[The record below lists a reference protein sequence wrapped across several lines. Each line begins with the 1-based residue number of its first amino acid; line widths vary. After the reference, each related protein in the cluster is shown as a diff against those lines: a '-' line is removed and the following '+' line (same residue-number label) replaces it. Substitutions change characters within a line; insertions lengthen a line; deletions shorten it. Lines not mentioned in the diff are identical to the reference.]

1 MAADDAN
8 RTGPLVSVLIPT
20 YNRRR
25 YLSVALSSVVHQ
37 DYTNLE
43 IFVIRDGGEDVAD
56 VVNSF
61 NDERIVFINRSENRG
76 LAFTLNQ
83 ALQRARGKYMCYLG
97 DDDLFYAHHVG
108 TLVDALENCT
118 DCQVAYSDLYKTYC
132 RIESDGKRQILSKV
146 VEISRDFDR
155 FLMLYFN
162 HALHVSLMHTR
173 DLLEKIG
180 PYNESLN
187 VLIDWDLTRRLVFFS
202 DFYHVHQITGEF
214 YSPVGDSD
222 RISVQRRKDEKEFNR
237 NVLTIRTTRPR
248 KPWTKIKDLSVI
260 FVTDRFDR
268 QAGETLG
275 SIWRNTFYPY
285 QVYLSLPAV
294 DSARL
299 KTDMPNLIVVPVG
312 ANASQAER
320 TNAVLARCEGEYVAV
335 VPRGFPVEEMWVED
349 PLYAL
354 INSTAA
360 REGFYSACSSDQMW
374 AGVFRKDDL
383 LAARRGFPNL
393 SLRESLVSAG
403 LTIREPTF
411 EELPFQFDHILH
423 QAQLAEKDGDW
434 VQAARLFEHIRQH
447 YQNDLW
453 MKTLAAQALFKTG
466 DHKKADVLA
475 SQVNHQR
482 PTVDTLLLAAKVKRE
497 TKQFG
502 DAIELLGKAEN
513 ILEGKEL
520 IWT

>member
-1 MAADDAN
+1 M
-8 RTGPLVSVLIPT
+8 
-20 YNRRR
+20 
-25 YLSVALSSVVHQ
+25 SVALSSVVHQ

-83 ALQRARGKYMCYLG
+83 ALQRARGKYICYLG
-97 DDDLFYAHHVG
+97 DDDLFYPHHVG
-108 TLVDALENCT
+108 TLVDAMENCT
-118 DCQVAYSDLYKTYC
+118 DCEVAYSDLYKTYC
-132 RIESDGKRQILSKV
+132 RIESDGKRQVLSKV

-222 RISVQRRKDEKEFNR
+222 RISVQRRKDQKEYNR
-237 NVLTIRTTRPR
+237 NVLTIRTTRPP
-248 KPWTKIKDLSVI
+248 KPWTKIKDLSII
-260 FVTDRFDR
+260 FITDRFDR

-275 SIWRNTFYPY
+275 AIWRNTFYPY
-285 QVYLSLPAV
+285 QVYLALPAV

-299 KTDMPNLIVVPVG
+299 KTDMPNLIMAPVG
-312 ANASQAER
+312 ANSSQAER
-320 TNAVLARCEGEYVAV
+320 INAVLARCEGEYIAV

-354 INSTAA
+354 INSKAA
-360 REGFYSACSSDQMW
+360 RDGFYSACSSNQMW

-383 LAARRGFPNL
+383 LVARRSFPNL
-393 SLRESLVSAG
+393 SLRESLASAG

-466 DHKKADVLA
+466 DHKKAGALA
-475 SQVNHQR
+475 RQVNHHR

-502 DAIELLGKAEN
+502 DAVELLRKAEN